1 MKELYLCYCSEITGA
16 AFATKKIDANY
27 ELENE
32 LDYDEFIYTREE
44 CEEEKV
50 YSRIEGFEFDW
61 EKIK

>member
-16 AFATKKIDANY
+16 AFATQRIDTNY
-27 ELENE
+27 DYE

-50 YSRIEGFEFDW
+50 YSRIEGFQFDW
-61 EKIK
+61 ESK